1 MDDKIFK
8 FGNLT
13 DFEKLLFTE
22 RELRLVKE
30 ELKKANIEI
39 GMLKSEIDELKEV
52 RVDVKSEVLAI
63 QKKYTKRLK
72 PLDVLIAAQK
82 IKDKN
87 DIYTTLSELFKNVQN
102 STTRAKNKITLSALG
117 KWLTMP
123 LFC

>member
-39 GMLKSEIDELKEV
+39 GMLKSEIDELTEI
-52 RVDVKSEVLAI
+52 RADVKSEVLAI

-72 PLDVLIAAQK
+72 PSDVLIAAQK

-87 DIYTTLSELFKNVQN
+87 DIYTTLSELFKNIQN
-102 STTRAKNKITLSALG
+102 
-117 KWLTMP
+117 
-123 LFC
+123 

>member
-1 MDDKIFK
+1 MSEQIFK

-39 GMLKSEIDELKEV
+39 GMLKSEIDELTES
-52 RVDVKSEVLAI
+52 RVDVKSEVLNI

-72 PLDVLIAAQK
+72 PTDVLIAAQK

-87 DIYTTLSELFKNVQN
+87 DIYTTLSELFKNLPN
-102 STTRAKNKITLSALG
+102 
-117 KWLTMP
+117 
-123 LFC
+123 

>member
-1 MDDKIFK
+1 MEDRIFE

-39 GMLKSEIDELKEV
+39 GTLKSEIDELKEI
-52 RVDVKSEVLAI
+52 RLDVKNEVLDI

-72 PLDVLIAAQK
+72 PSAVLFAAQK
-82 IKDKN
+82 IN
-87 DIYTTLSELFKNVQN
+87 DVGDNYTTLSKLFKN
-102 STTRAKNKITLSALG
+102 IP
-117 KWLTMP
+117 KW
-123 LFC
+123 

>member
-1 MDDKIFK
+1 MDDKLFK

-39 GMLKSEIDELKEV
+39 GMLKSEIDELTEI
-52 RVDVKSEVLAI
+52 RADVKSEVLAI

-72 PLDVLIAAQK
+72 PSDVLIAAQK

-87 DIYTTLSELFKNVQN
+87 DIYTTLSELFKNIQN
-102 STTRAKNKITLSALG
+102 
-117 KWLTMP
+117 
-123 LFC
+123 